1 MSKLTK
7 TACID
12 FLKEN
17 DVEIDTWINDADDSE
32 KLKKILKIF
41 FTLNSQYNKDDWCQF
56 PSILNEEIFYAGA
69 KEVLTKDA
77 E

>member
-1 MSKLTK
+1 MSNEELIQQLRSDHPEAEKQPEISSAAFQVSKLTK

-17 DVEIDTWINDADDSE
+17 DVEIDTWISDADNCE

-41 FTLNSQYNKDDWCQF
+41 FTLNS
-56 PSILNEEIFYAGA
+56 
-69 KEVLTKDA
+69 
-77 E
+77 